1 MSRKTILVNAISTRT
16 GGGETFLTN
25 LLPRLVERCQGLQF
39 VLVVRQSRYSLYERL
54 ANEIE
59 ILVIPESAVSSSV
72 KRLFFDHWQIA
83 ALHRRHRFAL
93 HFQVDEMLSPLVTWR
108 NVPTVAVFHSTPMVL
123 FGNVTGDGYL
133 FERYARLIR
142 WHTAKFATVPIT
154 VSHHA
159 KAEFSGLFPFAR
171 ERFRVIYHGVDQVH
185 YSPGPQRTNPLSSY
199 GIEPP
204 YLLSV
209 SNRFAWKN
217 YYRLIQ
223 AYHKL
228 VADHKI
234 KYDLVLIGKAKL
246 ASEEERIAS
255 YLAQHDLNGRVHL
268 VDYIEQSAL
277 PDVYRGA
284 LTYIFPSLRE
294 TFGLTLLEAMACGVP
309 VACARWGPLPEV
321 AGDAACYF
329 DPLSVDDM
337 TNAMVQVCQD
347 ESLRTELVKRGLE
360 HVRYFTWER
369 AAQQYQKIL
378 TDAIGG

>member
-1 MSRKTILVNAISTRT
+1 MFQKKVLINAIGART
-16 GGGETFLTN
+16 GGAETFLTN
-25 LLPRLVERCQGLQF
+25 LLPLLVEYCRELQF
-39 VLVVRQSRYSLYERL
+39 VLVIRQSRYPLYERL

-59 ILVIPESAVSSSV
+59 IHIIPDSSVSSSST
-72 KRLFFDHWQIA
+72 RLFFDHWQIV
-83 ALHRRHRFAL
+83 ALHRRYRPAL
-93 HFQVDEMLSPLVTWR
+93 HFQSDEMLSPMVTWR

-142 WHTAKFATVPIT
+142 WHTAKFATVPVT
-154 VSHHA
+154 VSYHA
-159 KAEFSGLFPFAR
+159 KAELSGLFPFAR
-171 ERFRVIYHGVDQVH
+171 ERFRTIYHGVDQVR
-185 YSPGPQRTNPLSSY
+185 YCPGPQRTNPVSSY

-228 VADHKI
+228 VADHEI
-234 KYDLVLIGKAKL
+234 GYDLVLLGKAKL
-246 ASEEERIAS
+246 ATEEERITS
-255 YLAQHDLNGRVHL
+255 YLEQHGLNKRVHL
-268 VDYIEQSAL
+268 VDYIEQSSL

-284 LTYIFPSLRE
+284 VAYIFPSLRE
-294 TFGLTLLEAMACGVP
+294 TFGLTVLEAMACGIP

-321 AGDAACYF
+321 TGDAVCYF
-329 DPLSVDDM
+329 DPMSIDEM
-337 TNAMVQVCQD
+337 ANAMVQVCQD

-369 AAQQYQKIL
+369 AAQQYKTIL
-378 TDAIGG
+378 TEIIGC